1 MSVLKSVRE
10 ERPPEF
16 AVVEERVTRILA
28 LTDVGW
34 VLGPWEV

>member
-1 MSVLKSVRE
+1 MLRE
-10 ERPPEF
+10 KRSREF

-28 LTDVGW
+28 LTDVGS